1 MRRLIFALIL
11 LIYTLGAYPC
21 LAQTNVIWKWVD
33 GAGKEHFTGNFNSI
47 PESYRNSAVQGQF
60 MPDKPLRD
68 NNKPP
73 KNLNPKL
80 KVTNKLEVFEEKY
93 FENDEMLVVQGK
105 VRNGFAQSISNIK
118 IKVTFL
124 DKDDSFIKAETSF
137 IDPIVLQPG
146 QEGQFKIQTPFTP
159 EISSYKREI
168 IIK

>member
-93 FENDEMLVVQGK
+93 FEEKFRQIIKFVGQISEVDISSEMLEKDESLQKIYQKDSLENSDVSPDQFSKHLENKFFK
-105 VRNGFAQSISNIK
+105 VP
-118 IKVTFL
+118 KV
-124 DKDDSFIKAETSF
+124 IE
-137 IDPIVLQPG
+137 
-146 QEGQFKIQTPFTP
+146 
-159 EISSYKREI
+159 
-168 IIK
+168 